1 MPVERPMVEQ
11 AIEVLFID
19 PYYLY
24 FTVACLWENLHS
36 SPATAQFLLKT
47 VIGEMLYW
55 KFPKNP

>member
-1 MPVERPMVEQ
+1 MVEQ